1 MLEPFQC
8 IFILA
13 CALWAVGQVLPNG
26 TIQSKLQA
34 TGGMVMML
42 IGVIVTGIITVP
54 QFDDMKTTPEAT
66 YQAQAQQV
74 EKVLYDIKADPDAKE
89 QRAQKWREEQA
100 RIVME
105 DLANPMPIPG
115 RR

>member
-26 TIQSKLQA
+26 TIQNKLQA

-54 QFDDMKTTPEAT
+54 QFDDKDTPVTT
-66 YQAQAQQV
+66 YQATKASV
-74 EKVLYDIKADPDAKE
+74 EVEDREALSQRMRE
-89 QRAQKWREEQA
+89 QQA
-100 RIVME
+100 RYVMDE
-105 DLANPMPIPG
+105 LARPMPEVG

>member
-26 TIQSKLQA
+26 TIQNKLQA

-54 QFDDMKTTPEAT
+54 QFDDKDTPETTYHAT
-66 YQAQAQQV
+66 KASVAVEDREAFAQ
-74 EKVLYDIKADPDAKE
+74 
-89 QRAQKWREEQA
+89 RMREEQA

>member
-66 YQAQAQQV
+66 YQA
-74 EKVLYDIKADPDAKE
+74 KAAYETKEAADLEARE
-89 QRAQKWREEQA
+89 QRAQRWREDQA
-100 RIVME
+100 RMVMD
-105 DLANPMPIPG
+105 DLSKPMPLAG
-115 RR
+115 TR